1 MENFESTSSSENSK
15 EKERDVEIK
24 THDEA
29 KLRTEKIFTP
39 EKIEALMNWIIGE
52 GGIEEDEWS
61 ITRKQFDGDGNLLAV
76 DVQVDQEA
84 AQRVGK
90 ETLEFCYRI
99 AGNYGRNES
108 PQTNIDCLF
117 QEKDENGDISYG
129 AGNVATYNEEKDDWE
144 ITPDKENP
152 TVQNIS
158 RADE

>member
-15 EKERDVEIK
+15 EKERDVEVK

-29 KLRTEKIFTP
+29 KLRTEKIFIP
-39 EKIEALMNWIIGE
+39 EKIEALMNRIIGE
-52 GGIEEDEWS
+52 RGIGEDEWS
-61 ITRKQFDGDGNLLAV
+61 ITRNDSDGNLLAV
-76 DVQVDQEA
+76 DVKVDQEA

-99 AGNYGRNES
+99 AGDCGRNEL
-108 PQTNIDCLF
+108 PRTNIDCLF

-129 AGNVATYNEEKDDWE
+129 GVNVAAYDEKRDDWE